1 MIIDQVMNKVLYDHE
16 FGYQRE
22 LCKRLEQTLEAANKR
37 ALRLTQEVN
46 ITSKNFY
53 CLQLWA
59 ASI

>member
-37 ALRLTQEVN
+37 ALRLTQEVR
-46 ITSKNFY
+46 
-53 CLQLWA
+53 
-59 ASI
+59 